1 MKRFVGLLFT
11 LSAVLGA
18 AMLAATAVHADS
30 GTPMTEAHIAQIRSN
45 CTAAQ
50 ASLTQLHLSDALMRV
65 NRGQLYESISSRLM
79 VPFNSRIAQYTQRNV
94 NLVSLTST
102 YDGQLTTFSN
112 AYKQYEEAMTKAL
125 KIDCKNQ
132 PVAFYDAVADA
143 RAKRALTHDSVV
155 AIQKTIKDYAAEFE
169 IFAKNFQEG
178 TK

>member
-1 MKRFVGLLFT
+1 MLLVLCAAT
-11 LSAVLGA
+11 LSGGLFVASVA
-18 AMLAATAVHADS
+18 RADQNA
-30 GTPMTEAHIAQIRSN
+30 PMTEAHIAQIRSN
-45 CTAAQ
+45 CTTAQ
-50 ASLTQLHLSDALMRV
+50 ATLTQLHLSDALMRV

-102 YDGQLTTFSN
+102 YDSQLSTFSN
-112 AYKQYEEAMTKAL
+112 NYKQYEEAMSKAL

-143 RAKRALTHDSVV
+143 RAKRHTTHDSVV
-155 AIQKTIKDYAAEFE
+155 ALQKTIKDYATEFE
-169 IFAKNFQEG
+169 AFAKNFQEG